1 MDRGRYRLGNRRSI
15 GGVRGP
21 SCRTRLALRQ
31 ARKRDPP
38 DVLRSATR
46 LRGRYA
52 ERYLTQRQLLQCPA
66 DGFPIRAE
74 RVRARKRAHG
84 RGAGVFVKAVAF
96 GGPRKMEVR
105 ELRGPQ
111 AGACQV
117 VDEGVMCG

>member
-31 ARKRDPP
+31 ARKRDPA

-52 ERYLTQRQLLQCPA
+52 ERYLTQRQLLQCAA

-74 RVRARKRAHG
+74 RVRARKRAQG

-96 GGPRKMEVR
+96 AGPGKME
-105 ELRGPQ
+105 LRDISEPEPG
-111 AGACQV
+111 AG
-117 VDEGVMCG
+117 E